1 MRIHLLD
8 FAIAFIAN
16 IFFTV
21 TAWERL
27 QDKFYRN
34 IEGFYL
40 QWNNLNIEDYI
51 IASAPYGGAIGKT
64 YHSSHVSF
72 VIN

>member
-1 MRIHLLD
+1 MRIHLLY
-8 FAIAFIAN
+8 FAIAFISN

-64 YHSSHVSF
+64 
-72 VIN
+72 